1 MIRTFGDAPLL
12 HMLTPT
18 RECRHCG
25 FQVSIEESECP
36 RCHDDGLFRFPVV
49 HALGVL
55 LFVAGAVTFHYYP
68 EFGSTLLRL
77 AGYGD
82 VIPD

>member
-1 MIRTFGDAPLL
+1 MLHLL
-12 HMLTPT
+12 TT
-18 RECRHCG
+18 SRDCRHCG

-36 RCHDDGLFRFPVV
+36 RCHDNGMFRFPVFQ
-49 HALGVL
+49 ALGVA

-68 EFGSTLLRL
+68 EVGGVLIRI

-82 VIPD
+82 IVPN